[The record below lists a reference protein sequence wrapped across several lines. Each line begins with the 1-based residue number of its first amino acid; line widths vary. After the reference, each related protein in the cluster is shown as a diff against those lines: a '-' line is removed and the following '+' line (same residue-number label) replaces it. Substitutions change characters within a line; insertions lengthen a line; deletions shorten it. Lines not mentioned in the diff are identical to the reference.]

1 VTNDDRA
8 PGESLEEGTREANSN
23 LQRLIEAIGGMLTAS
38 GVLLA
43 RLQHI
48 LGGVQPAASGS
59 SGPEEAGPPP
69 DGCDGC

>member
-23 LQRLIEAIGGMLTAS
+23 LQRLIEAIGGLLAAS
-38 GVLLA
+38 GDVLA

-48 LGGVQPAASGS
+48 LGGVQPTAGGS
-59 SGPEEAGPPP
+59 SAPEEPGPPP
-69 DGCDGC
+69 DGRDE